1 MNQVKIERVN
11 SLLEK
16 EISTILMME
25 VKDPDIRFVTVTKV
39 NTTNDLSYAKVYVTV
54 LKDDKKEETLKALK
68 EAKGF
73 IRKELMNRVELRYV
87 PELQFVYDDS
97 IAYGQK
103 IESII
108 DELHEEEIIDDD
120 LKIIQNEFSSNY
132 AKDDDLER

>member
-1 MNQVKIERVN
+1 
-11 SLLEK
+11 
-16 EISTILMME
+16 MME
-25 VKDPDIRFVTVTKV
+25 IKDPDIRFVTVTKV

-108 DELHEEEIIDDD
+108 DELHEEE
-120 LKIIQNEFSSNY
+120 
-132 AKDDDLER
+132 KDN